1 MPTDTS
7 RRAIQVRLRDAVFK
21 ELNQLDLPDDGRH
34 LARVARAL
42 VHLAAQLLMSALPPV
57 LAYHV
62 ILRTAAKAIRKDC
75 SMPNIGVVEPLP
87 PARA

>member
-34 LARVARAL
+34 LARVSRAL
-42 VHLAAQLLMSALPPV
+42 VYLAADLLLSTLPPTIAFNV
-57 LAYHV
+57 L
-62 ILRTAAKAIRKDC
+62 LRAALKAVR
-75 SMPNIGVVEPLP
+75 SNPTTPNIGVVEPLP